1 MIKNLTR
8 IVMVLALLGLLT
20 ACGGKAAQGQQ
31 ASPEPTQAPVSITQR
46 LFGWTSFL
54 GKIFPKKSKPPVAI
68 PPQLLGQIR
77 QVNLENQFVLIDAS
91 ISNAA
96 EPGDA
101 LVSIADQKE
110 TANLRLSSLRSA
122 SFLIADI
129 ASGTPSVGDRVYKR

>member
-1 MIKNLTR
+1 MKMSLCR
-8 IVMVLALLGLLT
+8 MVVVLALTGLLV
-20 ACGGKAAQGQQ
+20 ACGGKATQGQQ
-31 ASPEPTQAPVSITQR
+31 ASPEPTKPPVSLSQK

-54 GKIFPKKSKPPVAI
+54 GKIFPKKSKPPVAV

-110 TANLRLSSLRSA
+110 TAILRLSSLRS
-122 SFLIADI
+122 STFLIADI